1 MQVPQS
7 IIYLYSKY
15 SAYCTSFNELISNS
29 GIDYIIPVCIDNKD
43 VRIKILSNN
52 TLTINMVPC
61 ILFVYPNGSIEK
73 YEGDNC
79 FLWINDL
86 IAKSQ
91 VSIENHSV
99 ENFNQEIQSEGM
111 VSLTSNSEIR
121 MEEKEE
127 VIPIKKSRSK
137 KKKVVI
143 PDESEEEQEDD
154 YQSNLVR
161 SSSAIAKKEV
171 EPNKLVKTSSKSQL
185 VDEELGLESRPRN
198 ETSGGSNLI
207 DLDEI
212 LGDRR
217 TNEKLPIKGA
227 DKGNSIM
234 ARAQEMQK
242 SREQEDVKSSFKNKS

>member
-52 TLTINMVPC
+52 TLAINLVPC

-73 YEGDNC
+73 YEGDSA

-86 IAKSQ
+86 ISKSQ
-91 VSIENHSV
+91 PVVQNQPV
-99 ENFNQEIQSEGM
+99 ETFVEEI
-111 VSLTSNSEIR
+111 L
-121 MEEKEE
+121 EEKEE
-127 VIPIKKSRSK
+127 IVPVKKTRAK
-137 KKKVVI
+137 KKKVII
-143 PDESEEEQEDD
+143 PQEIDDEPEEDD

-161 SSSAIAKKEV
+161 SSSAIAKKEA
-171 EPNKLVKTSSKSQL
+171 EPNKIVKTSSGASNKE
-185 VDEELGLESRPRN
+185 DAEMIDAELGLESRPRN
-198 ETSGGSNLI
+198 TGSGGSGSSNLI

-212 LGDRR
+212 LGERR

-227 DKGNSIM
+227 DKGASIM

-242 SREQEDVKSSFKNKS
+242 SREQEDVKSPFKG